1 MEIISTVF
9 QNSSDNLSFSL
20 FAERPFAGWP
30 YHKHL
35 GPVIYNSNHRKQ
47 TYFWK
52 GWITMPH
59 IIIHLSPKRKL
70 QKMRSK
76 GSGKKQRDS
85 KQSKIFLLRRK
96 WIAAVACGVAACL
109 IFFVINHPAIVG
121 AVATTR
127 QLPIYSVERDYKVCS
142 LSFDAAWGNED
153 TQMLIDILAKY
164 NIKVTFFVVGAWVDK
179 YPESVKALSDA
190 GHEVMNH
197 SDSHAHMTQLSKEEI
212 IADLQSCNAKI
223 EAVTG
228 KAPSLMRP
236 PYGEYDDNVISA
248 VRSIGM
254 EPIQWNID
262 SLDWKDLSAPEI
274 TKRVT
279 EHIEPGSII
288 LFHNA
293 ALHTPEALDGI
304 IQNLTQQGYS
314 FLPISELILQPP
326 YTIDHTG
333 RQFPAA
339 SSASPVPS
347 SSPSASASGS

>member
-1 MEIISTVF
+1 
-9 QNSSDNLSFSL
+9 
-20 FAERPFAGWP
+20 
-30 YHKHL
+30 
-35 GPVIYNSNHRKQ
+35 
-47 TYFWK
+47 
-52 GWITMPH
+52 MPH

-70 QKMRSK
+70 QKMRSNR
-76 GSGKKQRDS
+76 SGKKHNDSS
-85 KQSKIFLLRRK
+85 KQSRVFLLRRK

-109 IFFVINHPAIVG
+109 MFFVINHPAIVG

-127 QLPIYSVERDYKVCS
+127 QLPIYSVERECKVCS

-164 NIKVTFFVVGAWVDK
+164 DIKVTFFVVGAWVDK

-197 SDSHAHMTQLSKEEI
+197 SDTHAHMTQLSKEEI

-228 KAPSLMRP
+228 TRPTLMRP
-236 PYGEYDDNVISA
+236 PYGEYDDNVIST

-304 IQNLTQQGYS
+304 IQNLIQQGYS
-314 FLPISELILQPP
+314 FLPISELILQQP

-333 RQFPAA
+333 RQFPATP
-339 SSASPVPS
+339 SASPNLSASMPS
-347 SSPSASASGS
+347 VSPSVSESGS